1 MLHLWNVLN
10 LRGAFVARGEQGHA
24 IDDLYK
30 IAGIEMIYRALG
42 NIVPQ
47 NHLSS
52 NHSRI
57 VGSFSIDAEA
67 IIAHSG

>member
-1 MLHLWNVLN
+1 MSMRCHT
-10 LRGAFVARGEQGHA
+10 

-30 IAGIEMIYRALG
+30 IAGIEMTHIALG
-42 NIVPQ
+42 NIIVLQ
-47 NHLSS
+47 NHVSS